1 MPIEL
6 SWKDDAKTILFVQ
19 FVDEWTWEDYKLAF
33 ENARLM
39 VKDIDHHFVQLL
51 DMRQSKVISSGAAS
65 QHILRAR
72 RSTFSE
78 HVGITVIVGA
88 ETRIR
93 VVLDVFEKSSGR
105 AYPKRY
111 LVESLDEA
119 MSAIEDYFA
128 KHKSP
133 KNEAL

>member
-1 MPIEL
+1 MSIHV
-6 SWKDDAKTILFVQ
+6 SWKDEEQTILLVQ

-33 ENARLM
+33 EDARLM

-72 RSTFSE
+72 RSSFSE

-88 ETRIR
+88 ETRIK
-93 VVLDVFEKSSGR
+93 VILDVFEKISGR

-119 MSAIEDYFA
+119 MSAIDDYFDRRNL
-128 KHKSP
+128 P